1 VRIHDQDARITPAS
15 EQAIPRIIYSTIGKK
30 SIRRA
35 HFDAINEF
43 RDTNPEYKFVIF
55 DDSEAHDYIASK
67 FRGEKILDLF
77 ERSTFGPMRAD
88 ILRVAL
94 MLFEGGVY
102 IDISKRLKKPL
113 MQTIPPSASFV
124 FAHENNEIPSHYGIK
139 TDPKVLVDHRKLIVQ
154 WCMMSCPNNPIF
166 ETMIESIERD
176 SMEYEGK
183 SFKNPKQAILE
194 LTATYQF
201 TKAVWKHLTNER
213 NVWHYAGIDFQ
224 ENEYVL
230 IKGSFSRNPLRPH
243 YASISN
249 KAILKKAE
257 EDK

>member
-1 VRIHDQDARITPAS
+1 MRIHHQDAQISPSS

-30 SIRRA
+30 SVRRA

-55 DDSEAHDYIASK
+55 DDNEAHDYLASR

-113 MQTIPPSASFV
+113 MQTIPPSAGFV
-124 FAHENNEIPSHYGIK
+124 FAHENNEIPPHYGIK
-139 TDPKVLVDHRKLIVQ
+139 TDPNLLVNHRKLIVQ

-183 SFKNPKQAILE
+183 SFENPKLAILE

-201 TKAVWKHLTNER
+201 TKAVWKHLANER
-213 NVWHYAGIDFQ
+213 NGWHYAGIDFQ
-224 ENEYVL
+224 EKDYVL

-243 YASISN
+243 YAAISN
-249 KAILKKAE
+249 KAILKKAAV
-257 EDK
+257 DQ

>member
-15 EQAIPRIIYSTIGKK
+15 EQAIPRTIYSTIGKK
-30 SIRRA
+30 SIRMG
-35 HFDAINEF
+35 HLIAIEEF
-43 RDTNPEYKFVIF
+43 RDVNPEYKFVVF
-55 DDSEAHDYIASK
+55 DDSEAHDYVSAKLS
-67 FRGEKILDLF
+67 GERIVEIF
-77 ERSTFGPMRAD
+77 ERSRFGPMRAD

-94 MLFEGGVY
+94 MLFDGGVY

-139 TDPKVLVDHRKLIVQ
+139 TDPNVLVDHRKLIVQ

-176 SMEYEGK
+176 SHEYEAK
-183 SFKNPKQAILE
+183 VFENPKQAILE
-194 LTATYQF
+194 LTATYQY
-201 TKAVWKHLTNER
+201 TKAVWKHLLNR
-213 NVWHYAGIDFQ
+213 PKDHHYSGIDFN

-230 IKGSFSRNPLRPH
+230 IKQSYTRNPLRVH
-243 YASISN
+243 YASARN
-249 KAILKKAE
+249 KSILSKG
-257 EDK
+257 

>member
-1 VRIHDQDARITPAS
+1 MQIHDQDARITPSS
-15 EQAIPRIIYSTIGKK
+15 EQAIPRIVYSTIGKK
-30 SIRRA
+30 SVRRA

-55 DDSEAHDYIASK
+55 DDNEAHDYLTSK
-67 FRGEKILDLF
+67 FRGEKILDVF
-77 ERSTFGPMRAD
+77 ERSVFGPMRAD

-124 FAHENNEIPSHYGIK
+124 FAHENNEIPPYFEIE
-139 TDPKVLVDHRKLIVQ
+139 TDPGVLVDHRKLIVQ

-166 ETMIESIERD
+166 ETMVESIERG
-176 SMEYEGK
+176 STEYEGK
-183 SFKNPKQAILE
+183 SFENPKLAILE
-194 LTATYQF
+194 LTGPYQY
-201 TKAVWKHLTNER
+201 TKAVWKHLANER

-224 ENEYVL
+224 EKDYVL

-243 YASISN
+243 YAAMSN

-257 EDK
+257 EDQ

>member
-1 VRIHDQDARITPAS
+1 MRIHDQDARISPSS
-15 EQAIPRIIYSTIGKK
+15 EQAIPRIVYSTIGKK
-30 SIRRA
+30 AVRKA

-55 DDSEAHDYIASK
+55 DDNEAHDYLASR

-113 MQTIPPSASFV
+113 MQTIPPSAMFV
-124 FAHENNEIPSHYGIK
+124 FAHENNEIPSYYGIK
-139 TDPKVLVDHRKLIVQ
+139 TDPNLLVDHRKLIVQ
-154 WCMMSCPNNPIF
+154 WCMMSCPKNPIF

-176 SMEYEGK
+176 SHEYETK
-183 SFKNPKQAILE
+183 VFQNPKQAILE
-194 LTATYQF
+194 LTATYQY
-201 TKAVWKHLTNER
+201 TKAVWKHLLNGPKDH
-213 NVWHYAGIDFQ
+213 HYAGIDFS

-230 IKGSFSRNPLRPH
+230 IEQSYTRNPLRVH
-243 YASISN
+243 YASARN
-249 KAILKKAE
+249 KSILRKG
-257 EDK
+257 

>member
-1 VRIHDQDARITPAS
+1 MRIHDQDARISPSS
-15 EQAIPRIIYSTIGKK
+15 EQAIPRIVYSTIGKK
-30 SIRRA
+30 SVRRA

-43 RDTNPEYKFVIF
+43 RDTNPEYQFVIF
-55 DDSEAHDYIASK
+55 DDSEAHDYLASR

-124 FAHENNEIPSHYGIK
+124 FAHENNEIPSYFEIE
-139 TDPKVLVDHRKLIVQ
+139 TDPNVLVNDRKLIVQ
-154 WCMMSCPNNPIF
+154 WCMMSRPNNPIF
-166 ETMIESIERD
+166 ETMIQSIERD
-176 SMEYEGK
+176 SHKYEGK

-243 YASISN
+243 YAAISN
-249 KAILKKAE
+249 KAILKKAAV
-257 EDK
+257 DQ

>member
-1 VRIHDQDARITPAS
+1 MRIHDQDARITPAS

-139 TDPKVLVDHRKLIVQ
+139 TDPKVLVHHRKLIVQ
-154 WCMMSCPNNPIF
+154 WCMMSSPNNPIF

-201 TKAVWKHLTNER
+201 TKAVWKHLLTR
-213 NVWHYAGIDFQ
+213 PKDHHYAGTDFC
-224 ENEYVL
+224 ESGYVL
-230 IKGSFSRNPLRPH
+230 IQQSYSRNPLRAH
-243 YASISN
+243 YATARN
-249 KAILKKAE
+249 KPILSTR
-257 EDK
+257 